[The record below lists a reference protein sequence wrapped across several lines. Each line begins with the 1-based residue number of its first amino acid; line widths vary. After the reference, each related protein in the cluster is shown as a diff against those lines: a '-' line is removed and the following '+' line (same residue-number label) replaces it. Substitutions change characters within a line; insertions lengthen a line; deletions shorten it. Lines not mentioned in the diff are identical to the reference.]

1 MAVSANNLTQLI
13 DRDKPYV
20 HSNIANFH
28 AIHNQSLIRAKTGNR
43 IEKTIEGLEKVKQKL
58 KHQTSAFLNGM
69 TPKQFLKQY
78 YFGGGEKGEN
88 KYAHYEAFT
97 KYIETPSF
105 YRDILKYAG
114 YNITKILHIISH
126 NNEIA
131 NNILSLDKAADAF
144 INSMFKKSETKVKGK
159 WELTEDS
166 KGFKLLNASDGLEGL
181 KEFFNKNT
189 NPIYTTLKRELKE
202 ELKKVL
208 KSDNMIIQ
216 AIQNKLSSSECEK
229 FVEDYVRNKSKK
241 TWNKK
246 THYFY
251 ANRFSKIL
259 TEQLTNIEITS
270 GQHLS
275 GAIGEQF
282 EISLIKAISGKEL
295 GEVKVIGNINEEQ
308 ARKFFHQAAKN
319 VSYSRDGNL
328 NGNGAQKLS
337 QTGNDTSWK
346 SLQKSSYSD
355 FTLVNPENGMV
366 ARVQSKYYQGV
377 VEKFEKGKQNINQHI
392 SLFTNEGEESI
403 IKFIE
408 RFQSTGQVFADVDPA
423 AIAYVIANSLWF
435 SHYGSLDSSN
445 KRQNVSMDNRAIF
458 QEIGSG
464 IGNFLGI
471 IVNEQLTPIMD
482 FSNLFFLINNEVL
495 LPTWTIIEELISVI
509 KYNHF
514 ESKLA
519 NFSVNKGGSL
529 GLHTSA
535 LAFKKK
541 KLQAVAEDELSYQ
554 KKDGTISNY
563 KGVFFHNGGYV
574 NEDLLDVGTSMGE
587 KIIGNTKIQMRNIN
601 LNINYERAIKSAYNL
616 FK

>member
-1 MAVSANNLTQLI
+1 MAVSANNLGKLI
-13 DRDKPYV
+13 NQNKPYV
-20 HSNIANFH
+20 HSNINNFH
-28 AIHNQSLIRAKTGNR
+28 AIHTQSLVRVKTGNR
-43 IEKTIEGLEKVKQKL
+43 IEKTIEGLEKVKQEL

-97 KYIETPSF
+97 KYIETPTF
-105 YRDILKYAG
+105 YQDILKYAG
-114 YNITKILHIISH
+114 YNITKILHILSYKKT
-126 NNEIA
+126 EELS
-131 NNILSLDKAADAF
+131 NIMSLDKIAEAF
-144 INSMFKKSETKVKGK
+144 VDSMFIKSRKKNKGK
-159 WELTEDS
+159 WDLEQDL
-166 KGFKLLNASDGLEGL
+166 KGFELLNTSEGLEGL
-181 KEFFNKNT
+181 KEFFKKNT
-189 NPIYTTLKRELKE
+189 SPIYTTLKKELKE
-202 ELKKVL
+202 ELKKTL

-216 AIQNKLSSSECEK
+216 AIQSKLLSSECEN
-229 FVEDYVRNKSKK
+229 FVEDYVKHKLKK
-241 TWNKK
+241 TWDKE

-259 TEQLTNIEITS
+259 TKQLTNIGITS
-270 GQHLS
+270 SQHLS

-282 EISLIKAISGKEL
+282 EISLVKAVSGKEL

-308 ARKFFHQAAKN
+308 ARKFFRQAAKN
-319 VSYSRDGNL
+319 VSYSRGGSL
-328 NGNGAQKLS
+328 NGSGAQKLS

-346 SLQKSSYSD
+346 NLQKSSYSD

-392 SLFTNEGEESI
+392 SLFSNEGEESI
-403 IKFIE
+403 IEFIE

-435 SHYGSLDSSN
+435 SHYGSLDSNN
-445 KRQNVSMDNRAIF
+445 KKQNVSMDNRAIF

-464 IGNFLGI
+464 IGNFLGV
-471 IVNEQLTPIMD
+471 IVDEQLTPIMD

-514 ESKLA
+514 NSKLA

-529 GLHTSA
+529 SLHTSA
-535 LAFKKK
+535 LAFKKE
-541 KLQAVAEDELSYQ
+541 KLKAVAKDELTYNE
-554 KKDGTISNY
+554 KNY
-563 KGVFFHNGGYV
+563 RGVFFHNGGYT
-574 NEDLLDVGTSMGE
+574 NEDLVDVGTTMGE
-587 KIIGNTKIQMRNIN
+587 KIISNTKIQMRNIN